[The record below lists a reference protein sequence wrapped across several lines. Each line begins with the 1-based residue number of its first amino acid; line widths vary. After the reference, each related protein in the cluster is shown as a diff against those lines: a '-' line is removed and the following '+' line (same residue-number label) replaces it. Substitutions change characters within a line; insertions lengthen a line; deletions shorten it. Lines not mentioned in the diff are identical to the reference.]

1 MFRARPVRGQSLNS
15 PSQQK
20 PKVSATPSLRGFAGE
35 PVPASFPA
43 QIRESGGPL
52 RSICAAPSC
61 ATGLRPPAPGGAPQM
76 NRWGGSAPH
85 PTPTSRANKS

>member
-61 ATGLRPPAPGGAPQM
+61 GRVGAVDYATAPLSEPDLRASHPAL
-76 NRWGGSAPH
+76 WLSV
-85 PTPTSRANKS
+85 SI